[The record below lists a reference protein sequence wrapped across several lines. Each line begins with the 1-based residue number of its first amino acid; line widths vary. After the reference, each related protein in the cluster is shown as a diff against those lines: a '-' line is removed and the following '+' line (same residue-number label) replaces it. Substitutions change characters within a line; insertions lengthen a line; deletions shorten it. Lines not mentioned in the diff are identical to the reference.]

1 VRVDLVYYPS
11 ITYKYKGLYAGGIM
25 NKKLQSYLLLTSIL
39 VASSFSASSMG
50 KENLYKWVDKDGV
63 THYSAHRPLAQA
75 AEKLAITDD
84 SPSNSDP
91 TEAESIKS
99 IPVSVA
105 KTQAPSQKDPQKCAQ
120 ARAQLLQMEGHA
132 RIRTPDAITGEM
144 RFLTEQE
151 KEARMATTKD
161 QIQLFCD

>member
-1 VRVDLVYYPS
+1 MSLC
-11 ITYKYKGLYAGGIM
+11 AGKNM
-25 NKKLQSYLLLTSIL
+25 NKKLQSYLLLLTILATSGFST
-39 VASSFSASSMG
+39 SSIG
-50 KENLYKWVDKDGV
+50 KETLYKWVDTNGV
-63 THYSAHRPLAQA
+63 THYSANRPMEQT

-84 SPSNSDP
+84 SPSGIDP
-91 TEAESIKS
+91 TEDTEAENTEV

-105 KTQAPSQKDPQKCAQ
+105 EPQAPSQKNPQKCAQ
-120 ARAQLLQMEGHA
+120 ARLQLQQMAEHA
-132 RIRTPDAITGEM
+132 RIRAPDETTGEP